1 MILTEGQCNP
11 SVFSE
16 AFIVTGMPAL
26 EARLRSTEHE
36 NTYTNNMRYSC
47 YRL

>member
-1 MILTEGQCNP
+1 MMLTEGQCNR

-16 AFIVTGMPAL
+16 ALIVTGMPAL
-26 EARLRSTEHE
+26 EARLRSTEHGY
-36 NTYTNNMRYSC
+36 TYTNNMRYSC